1 MDMSSKHRS
10 LMLVGDLPP
19 PAHGQSVS
27 FEMLCREL
35 PSRGFDCWVVD
46 LGRKRRSPWSKI
58 SMIRSMEMCGALAR
72 FVVGLAKCYRR
83 VYILI
88 SQSRVGF
95 IRDMLM
101 IWSAWLC
108 GCRIV
113 VHLRGGNYGGFY
125 RGQPKLWQFLIRHTL
140 RRVHRIIVLSQRLR
154 NMYAFDS
161 SLQERI
167 VVVMNSPPEE
177 LKGKLRYWD
186 KQADRL
192 VRLLYLSNLI
202 QSKGYFDIL
211 EAVAI
216 LRRTTTMR
224 LEAVFAGRFL
234 SAPDDER
241 AMSPEE
247 AQALFLK
254 RVEAD
259 NLSDVVRYLGPV
271 AGEEKW
277 RLLEAS
283 NFFLLPTNYINE
295 GQPISIIE
303 AMSHGCVVIATD
315 FRSIPDLVINGE
327 TGVLV
332 DYGRPEQIAD
342 AIRWIVTDTEKYKTM
357 SRAAVERYEKVFT
370 INRHLDTMVSVLENV

>member
-1 MDMSSKHRS
+1 MDMRSKHRS
-10 LMLVGDLPP
+10 ILLVGDLPP

-27 FEMLCREL
+27 FEMLCRGL
-35 PSRGFDCWVVD
+35 SNRGFDCRVVD
-46 LGRKRRSPWSKI
+46 LGRKRSSPWSKV
-58 SMIRSMEMCGALAR
+58 SVIRTMEMCSGLVR
-72 FVVGLAKCYRR
+72 FAVGLAKCYRR

-88 SQSRVGF
+88 AQSRAGF

-113 VHLRGGNYGGFY
+113 VHLRGGNYDGFY

-154 NMYAFDS
+154 DMYAFDS

-167 VVVMNSPPEE
+167 VVVMNCPPVE
-177 LKGKLRYWD
+177 LKGKPRHRD
-186 KQADRL
+186 KQTDRP

-202 QSKGYFDIL
+202 QSKGYLDVL
-211 EAVAI
+211 EAATI
-216 LRRTTTMR
+216 LRRTTAMR
-224 LEAVFAGRFL
+224 LEVIFAGCFF
-234 SAPDDER
+234 SSPDDEWT
-241 AMSPEE
+241 MSPEE

-254 RVEAD
+254 RVEAE
-259 NLSDVVRYLGPV
+259 NLLDVVRYLGPV

-277 RLLEAS
+277 RLLETS
-283 NFFLLPTNYINE
+283 DFFLLPTNYIHE

-315 FRSIPDLVINGE
+315 FRSIPDLVVNGE
-327 TGVLV
+327 TGILI

-342 AIRWIVTDTEKYKTM
+342 AIHWIVTDAEKYTTM
-357 SRAAVERYEKVFT
+357 SRAAVERYEQNFT
-370 INRHLDTMVSVLENV
+370 IDRHLDAMVSVLEII